1 MCKVT
6 PTRKNIK
13 RMTRRLAYRAS
24 VKISTARKAFRSKT
38 NLARNLELVRDA
50 WKICPEDGTNK
61 DQPRERL
68 SIGSDVYVVYRY
80 GEPVFTW
87 TEAHSIG
94 RFGDI
99 KQWSGALL
107 ETQIDP
113 THRLN

>member
-1 MCKVT
+1 MRKIT

-13 RMTRRLAYRAS
+13 RMTRRLAGRAHIQ
-24 VKISTARKAFRSKT
+24 ISAARQVFRSKAT
-38 NLARNLELVRDA
+38 LLRNLELVRDA

-61 DQPRERL
+61 DQPHERL
-68 SIGSDVYVVYRY
+68 SVGNDVYVVYRY

-99 KQWSGALL
+99 KQWAGALL